1 MNKYTLP
8 SKFSVEPENV
18 NLNIDFNTVLIEINS
33 QNKINIKKE
42 GNNFSYTISLIDNY
56 YNNFVKTIKNFQKK
70 DLTTLNNNN
79 LIHILDRNLVRINKN
94 NKKFN
99 IDFNEKFI
107 TVSNHNKLNNMKD
120 TIHEIEALQRDF
132 KNYKSLSII
141 QKKKEAADSTL
152 NNILNQKIFSYDL
165 KDLNNFKTENLYSY
179 AEKHNLDTS
188 RISPK
193 NKLTQQLKTLFD
205 LIQEKKATKLKID
218 DFINKINEINSKG
231 LPFEQI
237 KNDFLSLINNI
248 LKIERNK
255 IYKNDKI
262 FNFSHSNFKEI
273 DNKVK
278 LSINRLEDFSESEL
292 HTFITDFKQDLLTG
306 KHYELFNINPHLNK
320 TKELIEFEKYKEL
333 ITLFDLPIS
342 LNNSLDTIE
351 KDVNFMIE
359 LKPELESK
367 VNNFKNTY
375 EKFLSLEDYRYVK
388 HSIIKGIISDM
399 KTMNIF
405 KFINKENYTIKD
417 NFPKRTNKIK
427 TLLQLQKKHKDN
439 QKSLFKDE
447 IKELKKLKD
456 FKEEFYQFD
465 IIEGNFNSFKYAYYQ
480 NKDKIIISEL
490 DKVFLSSESFTD
502 FLDNISFG
510 KDFPEMIS
518 ILKDSKLTRQK
529 IFSELNPLKT
539 EEQMHFMINK
549 LRKFFQDNILV
560 FMNSQDEIIFK
571 IKKDF
576 VLSKSIIQDL
586 KKDFYVRFKQNKY
599 LLFEDFIDNK
609 NQGKEFVIEFSTND
623 TNKVPK
629 LIGVDKK
636 NYIELIKKLMKRNI
650 I

>member
-1 MNKYTLP
+1 
-8 SKFSVEPENV
+8 
-18 NLNIDFNTVLIEINS
+18 
-33 QNKINIKKE
+33 
-42 GNNFSYTISLIDNY
+42 
-56 YNNFVKTIKNFQKK
+56 
-70 DLTTLNNNN
+70 
-79 LIHILDRNLVRINKN
+79 
-94 NKKFN
+94 
-99 IDFNEKFI
+99 
-107 TVSNHNKLNNMKD
+107 MKD

-141 QKKKEAADSTL
+141 QKKIEAADSTL
-152 NNILNQKIFSYDL
+152 NNILNQNFFSYDL

-179 AEKHNLDTS
+179 AKKHNLDIS
-188 RISPK
+188 RINPK
-193 NKLTQQLKTLFD
+193 SKLTQQLKTLFD

-231 LPFEQI
+231 LHFEQI
-237 KNDFLSLINNI
+237 KNDFISLINNI

-255 IYKNDKI
+255 IYKNDNF

-320 TKELIEFEKYKEL
+320 PKELIEFEKYKEL

-388 HSIIKGIISDM
+388 HSIIRSIISDM

-427 TLLQLQKKHKDN
+427 TLLKLQKK
-439 QKSLFKDE
+439 QKENPKFLFKDE
-447 IKELKKLKD
+447 IKELKKLKE

-549 LRKFFQDNILV
+549 LRKSFQDNILV

>member
-99 IDFNEKFI
+99 IDFNENFI

-141 QKKKEAADSTL
+141 QKKIEAADSTL
-152 NNILNQKIFSYDL
+152 NNILNQNFFSYDL

-179 AEKHNLDTS
+179 AEKHNLDIS
-188 RISPK
+188 RINPK
-193 NKLTQQLKTLFD
+193 SKLTQQLKTLFD

-231 LPFEQI
+231 LHFEQI
-237 KNDFLSLINNI
+237 KNDFISLINNI

-255 IYKNDKI
+255 IYKNDNF

-320 TKELIEFEKYKEL
+320 PKELIEFEKYKEL

-388 HSIIKGIISDM
+388 HSIIRSIISDM

-427 TLLQLQKKHKDN
+427 TLLKLQKKQKEN
-439 QKSLFKDE
+439 PKSLFKDE

-490 DKVFLSSESFTD
+490 DKVFLSSDSFTD

-549 LRKFFQDNILV
+549 LRKSFQDNILV

>member
-141 QKKKEAADSTL
+141 QKKIEAADSTL
-152 NNILNQKIFSYDL
+152 NNILNQNFFSYDL

-179 AEKHNLDTS
+179 AEKHNLDIS
-188 RISPK
+188 RINPK
-193 NKLTQQLKTLFD
+193 SKLTQQLKTLFD

-231 LPFEQI
+231 LHFEQI
-237 KNDFLSLINNI
+237 KNDFISLINNI

-255 IYKNDKI
+255 IYKNDNF

-320 TKELIEFEKYKEL
+320 PKELIEFEKYKEL

-388 HSIIKGIISDM
+388 HSIIRSIISDM

-427 TLLQLQKKHKDN
+427 TLLKLQKK
-439 QKSLFKDE
+439 QKENPKFLFKDE
-447 IKELKKLKD
+447 IKELKKLKE

-549 LRKFFQDNILV
+549 LRKSFQDNILV

-609 NQGKEFVIEFSTND
+609 NKGKEFVIEFSTND

>member
-99 IDFNEKFI
+99 IDFNENFI

-141 QKKKEAADSTL
+141 QKKIEAADSTL
-152 NNILNQKIFSYDL
+152 NNILNQNFFSYDL

-179 AEKHNLDTS
+179 AEKHNLDIS
-188 RISPK
+188 RINPK
-193 NKLTQQLKTLFD
+193 SKLTQQLKTLFD

-231 LPFEQI
+231 LHFEQI
-237 KNDFLSLINNI
+237 KNDFISLINNI

-255 IYKNDKI
+255 IYKNDNF

-320 TKELIEFEKYKEL
+320 PKELIEFEKYKEL

-388 HSIIKGIISDM
+388 HSIIRSIISDM

-427 TLLQLQKKHKDN
+427 TLLKLQKK
-439 QKSLFKDE
+439 QKENPKFLFKDE
-447 IKELKKLKD
+447 IKELKKLKE

-549 LRKFFQDNILV
+549 LRKSFQDNILV

-609 NQGKEFVIEFSTND
+609 NKGKEFVIEFSTND